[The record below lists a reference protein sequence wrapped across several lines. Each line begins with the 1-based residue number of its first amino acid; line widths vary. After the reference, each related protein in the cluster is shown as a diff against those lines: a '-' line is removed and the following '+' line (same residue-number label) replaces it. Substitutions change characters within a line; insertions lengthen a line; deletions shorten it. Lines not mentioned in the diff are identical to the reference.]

1 MELELG
7 RVVTRASVTS
17 IERLPADRVVAMLQA
32 CAHQIRE
39 VATVDDARDL
49 ADVADAF
56 AAMTKR
62 LALSKEIKK
71 DAVRLVVYAEK
82 RLGVLMKKMPLRTQP
97 GKCKTLAA
105 MGIDKRRMS
114 SAQQLAK
121 VPDSRIDKAI
131 DGGASTLHAIHSALG
146 TLPDNHLLREK
157 RMSSYK
163 LLAEEAVG
171 LLERSAKQCK
181 VPHSGT
187 VAEMVTRLRN
197 LHTTGPKT

>member
-1 MELELG
+1 MELEAGLITKTN
-7 RVVTRASVTS
+7 VTA
-17 IERLPADRVVAMLQA
+17 IERVPPDRVIAMLQS
-32 CAHQIRE
+32 CATQIHE
-39 VATVDDARDL
+39 VATVDDAREL
-49 ADVADAF
+49 ADVADAL

-82 RLGVLMKKMPLRTQP
+82 RLGVLMKKMPLRTKP

-114 SAQQLAK
+114 SAQQLAA
-121 VPDSRIDKAI
+121 VPDGRIDKAI
-131 DGGASTLHAIHSALG
+131 DGGATTLHAVHGALG

-157 RMSSYK
+157 RMSAYK
-163 LLAEEAVG
+163 LLAEEAVA
-171 LLERSAKQCK
+171 LLERSVKRNV
-181 VPHSGT
+181 VPHAGT
-187 VAEMVTRLRN
+187 AAEMVTRLRN